1 MKNLLLFIGFFWGV
15 QYAKSQRIS
24 LAGKGRFAMDYVTIF
39 VFILLCGN
47 GLQAQDFSFS
57 SNGSPVMILYSK
69 DGPRIDSLLAN
80 LLADDI
86 HRVTGQRPVVINEI
100 KQSKGNVIVIGN
112 NQSNLI
118 QSFIDKKSFIQKSL
132 QGKWECFALKV
143 IDNPKP
149 DIAKAL
155 IITGSDSRGTAYG
168 VFTLSQKIGVLPWYW
183 WADVPVK
190 KSANL
195 TIHQPEYISTQPSVK
210 YRGIFLNDED
220 WGLRPWASNTF
231 ETRVKNIGPETYA
244 KIFELLL
251 RLKANFIWPAMHPG
265 TTAFFA
271 VPGNKEVAA
280 LYSIIIGSS
289 HAEPLL
295 RNNVGEW
302 NEKTMG
308 AFNYFTNKEKIEQ
321 YWEDRVK
328 ESINNEVVYT
338 MGMRGVH
345 DGQMEG
351 IKSPAEAVPVLEKII
366 KEQRTLL
373 EKYHHKI
380 IDSIPQALTP
390 YKEVLGFY
398 ENGLKVPDDITLVW
412 PDDNYGYIQR
422 LSNEQERKRSGSA
435 GVYYH
440 ASYWGSPHDY
450 LWLGTTH
457 PSLIR
462 EEMMK
467 AYQTGAD
474 RLWVLNVGDIKPLEY
489 DIQFFMDMAYNTT
502 PFKENSYTKTHLT
515 DWNNKMF
522 GKNGS
527 TITNIL
533 WDYYNL
539 AFERRPEFM
548 GWSQVEPTTPT
559 KFTTYNH
566 FNYGDEAQ
574 QRIDKYS
581 ALESEVNELRK
592 RIDSTEFPAFY
603 QLVYYP
609 VVGAS
614 QMNKKFLYHDK
625 AFLYS
630 KQNRISAFD
639 YAAMTKEAY
648 DRIQK
653 ETNFY
658 NNVLEN
664 GKWKDMMS
672 MKPRELPVFEWPALP
687 TFKIEKRTGW
697 NISPEGNDT
706 INKEEF
712 SLPTF
717 VEGVKQ
723 RYFVDVFLTDSASVK
738 WSAVPSGGWINL
750 SVNGG
755 TLNPVRNEN
764 QVKVWVDIDWSKCP
778 KTEKNYGSVVLK
790 SGNNQYSIKVKASRT
805 AVKLNGFDG
814 FVEANGF
821 VSMYAQHYT
830 VCNNRSDSQWK
841 VIDGLGYT
849 GRSVMNS
856 VVSSTTNGI
865 DTFTL
870 KQTGSFLGYDFVSFT
885 DTIPELLLYAIPVHP
900 INKNYSMRCAFTID
914 DGPLQ
919 VVDFKSN
926 SIARTEEW
934 KQNVLRNN
942 AVRKLSYN
950 RLRPGLHTLKIFAID
965 PGFILDRISI
975 NLGGLKQAY
984 SAIPETRLSE
994 KK

>member
-1 MKNLLLFIGFFWGV
+1 MNVLFRYTGI
-15 QYAKSQRIS
+15 
-24 LAGKGRFAMDYVTIF
+24 L
-39 VFILLCGN
+39 VFILLCN
-47 GLQAQDFSFS
+47 AKADAQDFSFS
-57 SNGSPVMILYSK
+57 ANGKPVMVLYTK
-69 DGPRIDSLLAN
+69 DGPQMDSLLAS

-86 HRVTGQRPVVINEI
+86 ERVTSRRPVIVTDIN
-100 KQSKGNVIVIGN
+100 QSKGNVIVIGN
-112 NQSNLI
+112 HQSNLI
-118 QSFIDKKSFIQKSL
+118 QSFIDKKSAIHKSL

-143 IDNPKP
+143 IDRPKP
-149 DIAKAL
+149 DIDKAF
-155 IITGSDSRGTAYG
+155 IISGSDARGTAYG
-168 VFTLSQKIGVLPWYW
+168 VFTLSQKIGVSPWYW

-190 KSANL
+190 KSSDV
-195 TIHQPEYISTQPSVK
+195 TVHQPEYISTQPSVK

-220 WGLRPWASNTF
+220 WGLRPWAANTF
-231 ETRVKNIGPETYA
+231 EPTVKNIGPKTYA

-251 RLKANFIWPAMHPG
+251 RLNANFIWPAMHPG

-289 HAEPLL
+289 HAEPML

-308 AFNYFTNKEKIEQ
+308 DFNYFTNKEKVDK

-328 ESINNEVVYT
+328 ESIDNEVVYT

-351 IKSPAEAVPVLEKII
+351 VKSAAEAVPVLEKII
-366 KEQRTLL
+366 KEQRELL
-373 EKYHHKI
+373 EKYHHKS
-380 IDSIPQALTP
+380 IDAVPQALTP
-390 YKEVLGFY
+390 YKEVLEFY
-398 ENGLKVPDDITLVW
+398 EKGLKVPDDITLVW

-422 LSNEQERKRSGSA
+422 LSNEEEKKRSGRS

-440 ASYWGSPHDY
+440 ASYWGRPHDY

-457 PSLIR
+457 PALIR

-489 DIQFFMDMAYNTT
+489 DIQFFMDMAYNAT
-502 PFKENSYTKTHLT
+502 PFKESSYTKKHLT
-515 DWNNKMF
+515 DWNENVF

-527 TITNIL
+527 VIAEIL

-559 KFTTYNH
+559 KVTTYNH
-566 FNYGDEAQ
+566 FSYGDEAQ
-574 QRIDKYS
+574 HRIDKYNQ
-581 ALESEVNELRK
+581 LEDQVNGLRK
-592 RIDSTEFPAFY
+592 IIDSTAFPAFY

-614 QMNKKFLYHDK
+614 QMNKKFLFHDN
-625 AFLYS
+625 AYIYS
-630 KQNRISAFD
+630 KQNRLS
-639 YAAMTKEAY
+639 AY
-648 DRIQK
+648 DYTAIAKDAYGTIQR
-653 ETNFY
+653 ETDYY
-658 NNVLEN
+658 NKVLEN

-672 MKPRELPVFEWPALP
+672 MKPRALPVFEMPGLPAL
-687 TFKIEKRTGW
+687 KLDKKVGW
-697 NISPEGNDT
+697 NISPEGTDT
-706 INKEEF
+706 SGAENLV
-712 SLPTF
+712 LPTF
-717 VEGVKQ
+717 LEGVNQ
-723 RYFVDVFLTDSASVK
+723 HYFVDVFLTDSLSIQ
-738 WSAVPSGGWINL
+738 WSAVPSADWIKMSTKSGNL
-750 SVNGG
+750 A
-755 TLNPVRNEN
+755 PARNEN
-764 QVKVWVDIDWSKCP
+764 QKRVWIDVDWSKCP
-778 KTEKNYGSVVLK
+778 KTEHSTGIVDFK
-790 SGNNQYSIKVKASRT
+790 SLNNKYEVKVNVFRPAGK
-805 AVKLNGFDG
+805 VNG
-814 FVEANGF
+814 FVESNGI

-830 VCNNRSDSQWK
+830 ACNNRSENKWEI
-841 VIDGLGYT
+841 IDGLGYT

-856 VVSSTTNGI
+856 IASSVVERFDATM
-865 DTFTL
+865 L
-870 KQTGSFLGYDFVSFT
+870 KQTGSFLAYDFVSFT

-900 INKNYSMRCAFTID
+900 INKNYSLRCAFTID

-919 VVDFKSN
+919 LVDFKSN

-942 AVRKLSYN
+942 AIRKLSYN
-950 RLRPGLHTLKIFAID
+950 RMKPGSHTLKIFAVD
-965 PGFILDRISI
+965 PGFILDRIAI

-984 SAIPETRLSE
+984 SAIPETLSE
-994 KK
+994 NK